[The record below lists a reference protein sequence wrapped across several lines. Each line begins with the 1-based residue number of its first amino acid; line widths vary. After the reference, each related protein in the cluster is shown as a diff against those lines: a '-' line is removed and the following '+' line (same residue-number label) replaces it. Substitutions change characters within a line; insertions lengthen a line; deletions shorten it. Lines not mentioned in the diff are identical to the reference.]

1 MGPEEVHEI
10 DQRAEAPPPQAQ
22 AERAGAL
29 QHGEEKAPAGVPVV
43 AFQYLRGAYRKAE
56 EGLLRRVCGNR
67 TGENGFKQ
75 EEGTFR
81 LDIRKFFTVRVVRHW
96 K

>member
-43 AFQYLRGAYRKAE
+43 AFQYLRGAYRKAGE
-56 EGLLRRVCGNR
+56 KLFIRVYCNR
-67 TGENGFKQ
+67 KRG
-75 EEGTFR
+75 R
-81 LDIRKFFTVRVVRHW
+81 W
-96 K
+96 